1 MSYLTNPFRYAVDPC
16 LLNTDFSGDTGWT
29 FGGSGIEIS
38 SNLLNFVVEGRA
50 ANNGSQA
57 YYDLG
62 SGVVDTDAWNL
73 RFTIQSTGTAIN
85 GNSAAAMIDVGL
97 FSGSNVA
104 GSSGVGGGVYSPTQN
119 FFTFR
124 YVRVSGTSDAR
135 AGGSDDCGSPY
146 GCGETNDNVD
156 IGEIVTVGSYSY
168 VEIKKTAATS
178 ITCTLWS
185 DDYEGTVVGTTTQN
199 SGVDTSNVR
208 YIKIEAYHESAAAGQ
223 TNTITGQLGEMKF
236 YNASATNE
244 C

>member
-1 MSYLTNPFRYAVDPC
+1 MIIGSAKGGVTLPNENNSTVGLGAATADPC
-16 LLNTDFSGDTGWT
+16 LLNTDFSSDAGWVS
-29 FGGSGIEIS
+29 GGSGIEIS
-38 SNLLNFVVEGRA
+38 SNLLNFVVSGRA

-62 SGVVDTDAWNL
+62 ADVVNTDEWNL

-104 GSSGVGGGVYSPTQN
+104 GSAGVGDGSYDPTQN
-119 FFTFR
+119 FYCFR

-135 AGGSDDCGSPY
+135 AGGSDNCNSPY
-146 GCGETNDNVD
+146 GCAETNTNVD
-156 IGEIVTVGSYSY
+156 IGDIATTGSYQY

-199 SGVDTSNVR
+199 SGIDTSNVR
-208 YIKIEAYHESAAAGQ
+208 SNKHNYR
-223 TNTITGQLGEMKF
+223 TVR
-236 YNASATNE
+236 
-244 C
+244 